1 MLVVPK
7 AKKFQKDGIDPDFEA
22 TLLDRMFRQTVATG
36 EDAWTPSSGLVPSPN
51 ENDTQSEDSE
61 DSDKEPKD
69 TNKKRKRENAS
80 NGNTNKKE
88 RGWCTKLS
96 HQIDRLCEAVER
108 RSSTKIDTLGP
119 SITLAI
125 EHLDTLPSSDPM
137 GETYMFAT
145 RRFMN
150 KDKREKFINALKQPE
165 VKLARLMSEKNEQ
178 DKENN
183 LISKIL

>member
-1 MLVVPK
+1 M
-7 AKKFQKDGIDPDFEA
+7 
-22 TLLDRMFRQTVATG
+22 
-36 EDAWTPSSGLVPSPN
+36 
-51 ENDTQSEDSE
+51 
-61 DSDKEPKD
+61 
-69 TNKKRKRENAS
+69 
-80 NGNTNKKE
+80 
-88 RGWCTKLS
+88 
-96 HQIDRLCEAVER
+96 ER

-178 DKENN
+178 DKKNS
-183 LISKIL
+183 LISKIF